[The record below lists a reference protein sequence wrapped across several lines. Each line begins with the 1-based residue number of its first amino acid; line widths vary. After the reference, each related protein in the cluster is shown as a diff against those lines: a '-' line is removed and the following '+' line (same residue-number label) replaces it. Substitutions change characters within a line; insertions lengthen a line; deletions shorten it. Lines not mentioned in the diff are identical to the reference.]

1 MDPCPPSPQKAK
13 GRPWHLG
20 RNPGREAE
28 ILLPLAVAICVVLGW
43 YVVLDYERAAL
54 TLAPQA
60 SVLLRRVWNLRLM
73 MGLLS
78 VGGLGLAWLA
88 VRDARGRRI
97 AEAALRELNAE
108 LADRVER
115 RTAAL
120 RARTEALRESKLRE
134 ALREKEAEV
143 AFQAGLV
150 EAAGQYLHGV
160 GNALSALELEIIR
173 LGKAAEGAER
183 LEGAFVAL
191 ADDLAAGRRAEAG
204 QLLRSLHEAVLGR
217 AFPRMQAA
225 QSALAEIKNGMADD
239 LERRRGA
246 FERDGQTPHYVQSF
260 RLDLEL
266 EAVLDRLPRAAGS
279 NPVVRDIAS
288 PVTVRTR
295 KHAFLTGL
303 ADLLRQ
309 TLEMVS
315 GPVLV
320 RLRQDDEHQVT
331 LVVEGAVAA
340 GASGP
345 AVAAFINFLNENS
358 GNLRFEAADGNR
370 PSRLVVTLRE
380 VTSRGVLS

>member
-1 MDPCPPSPQKAK
+1 MDPSPPLPSPGEGASR
-13 GRPWHLG
+13 GSAVSGH
-20 RNPGREAE
+20 ETDV
-28 ILLPLAVAICVVLGW
+28 LLPLAVAICVVLGW
-43 YVVLDYERAAL
+43 YVVLDYERTVLA
-54 TLAPQA
+54 LAPHVPA
-60 SVLLRRVWNLRLM
+60 LAERVWALRLM
-73 MGLLS
+73 MGFLS

-88 VRDARGRRI
+88 VRDARGRRV

-108 LADRVER
+108 LANRVVR

-120 RARTEALRESKLRE
+120 RARTEALREAKLRE

-160 GNALSALELEIIR
+160 GNALSALELEILR
-173 LGKAAEGAER
+173 LGKACEGAER
-183 LEGAFVAL
+183 LDMGFSAL
-191 ADDLAAGRRAEAG
+191 AEDVAAGRTDAAGRLLTSLREAIVG
-204 QLLRSLHEAVLGR
+204 RTLPRVL
-217 AFPRMQAA
+217 AA
-225 QSALAEIKNGMADD
+225 QTALAEIKGGMADD

-246 FERDGQTPHYVQSF
+246 FERDGQAPHYVQTF

-266 EAVLDRLPRAAGS
+266 TAVLDRLPRSAGS
-279 NPVVRDIAS
+279 DPVGRDIAS

-309 TLEMVS
+309 TLDMAP
-315 GPVLV
+315 GPVVV
-320 RLRQDDEHQVT
+320 RLRQDAERQVT
-331 LVVEGAVAA
+331 LEAVGAAAEGV
-340 GASGP
+340 SGP

-358 GNLRFEAADGNR
+358 GNLHFDPAEGER

-380 VTSRGVLS
+380 VPSRDVLS